1 MAVEARARRS
11 ATQINTT
18 TVVQTCATPS
28 GRRGNL
34 ALGLMI
40 TRGVR
45 LGCAATNIVAM
56 LPRLRVD
63 ARSAV
68 IAGQVR
74 VRRSPRLEVHAQR
87 ITTATATRH
96 ALAGVAA
103 HFHSPNTTTRR
114 LIGAIV
120 PTVTGTPT
128 EIVKRQ
134 KGRGVLLKLLVKQ
147 SKKVGRHPV
156 DEESL
161 LIAGLDTERIWSTP
175 VHHPKKLRL
184 RLVSAE
190 ARRFTRVLAFYHPIF
205 WRVVKQGRD
214 GVVDDS
220 HDTLELFLA
229 ARDVFVK
236 VRTLEVVSLE
246 ELREDARVRVD
257 HVDVGVAV
265 VRESFSDVTL

>member
-1 MAVEARARRS
+1 MDYGSRRVFVLVEGLDGDADNLSLDILRQKRHPRPERVAVVFQVCLEL
-11 ATQINTT
+11 
-18 TVVQTCATPS
+18 VQ
-28 GRRGNL
+28 
-34 ALGLMI
+34 
-40 TRGVR
+40 
-45 LGCAATNIVAM
+45 
-56 LPRLRVD
+56 
-63 ARSAV
+63 
-68 IAGQVR
+68 
-74 VRRSPRLEVHAQR
+74 
-87 ITTATATRH
+87 
-96 ALAGVAA
+96 
-103 HFHSPNTTTRR
+103 
-114 LIGAIV
+114 
-120 PTVTGTPT
+120 
-128 EIVKRQ
+128 RQ

-147 SKKVGRHPV
+147 SKKVGRRPV

-161 LIAGLDTERIWSTP
+161 LIAGLDTERVWSTP

-220 HDTLELFLA
+220 HDTLEMFLA
-229 ARDVFVK
+229 ARDVFVE
-236 VRTLEVVSLE
+236 VRTLEAVSLE